1 MLILYLD
8 LIECGPYV
16 CGANFSGFKDQ
27 LPNLV
32 DIGFPIAEIM
42 ADGSCYITKQQDLGG
57 SVTAANVTAQ
67 LLYELQGEMYLNSDV
82 VADIRTVQITATD
95 EPQREVLVSGVKGY
109 PPPAT
114 TKVMI
119 AAPGGYQAET
129 VYYLNGL
136 DISEKAEMMKRQLT
150 NIFQGNQ
157 FSKFSMELYG
167 GQTLDPKS
175 QAAGTAMLRV
185 FAQARRKE
193 DIAAS
198 KFRIPIYSLRMQ
210 SYPGRSSLRER

>member
-1 MLILYLD
+1 
-8 LIECGPYV
+8 
-16 CGANFSGFKDQ
+16 
-27 LPNLV
+27 
-32 DIGFPIAEIM
+32 
-42 ADGSCYITKQQDLGG
+42 
-57 SVTAANVTAQ
+57 
-67 LLYELQGEMYLNSDV
+67 MYLHSDV

-95 EPQREVLVSGVKGY
+95 EPRREVLVSGVKGY

-114 TKVMI
+114 TKVMV

-129 VYYLNGL
+129 MYYLNGL

-150 NIFQGNQ
+150 SIFQGNR
-157 FSKFSMELYG
+157 FSKLSMELYG

-185 FAQARRKE
+185 LAQARRKE
-193 DIAAS
+193 NIAAS

-210 SYPGRSSLRER
+210 SYPGMFFRKRGRSLFVRR